1 MSKTNS
7 ILTFADH
14 KEQTA
19 KDCEAVSD
27 IMIKLASVCREGD
40 MRQFEGMWIEGG
52 TEEGDAKINA
62 LREMMCLRYGHRL
75 ERVEQHI
82 IYQG

>member
-27 IMIKLASVCREGD
+27 IMIKLASVCR
-40 MRQFEGMWIEGG
+40 
-52 TEEGDAKINA
+52 
-62 LREMMCLRYGHRL
+62 
-75 ERVEQHI
+75 
-82 IYQG
+82 

>member
-19 KDCEAVSD
+19 KDCEAVSED
-27 IMIKLASVCREGD
+27 NDVIEDPDAEDLARADKPGRNLPVLCRWRGVTARVVVAEG
-40 MRQFEGMWIEGG
+40 
-52 TEEGDAKINA
+52 
-62 LREMMCLRYGHRL
+62 H
-75 ERVEQHI
+75 
-82 IYQG
+82 